1 MKKLNLLNAEESAK
15 VNGGRN
21 RRPDIPS
28 CGTFDFKL
36 CTVDYFPGCR
46 KWEMPFPIDLE
57 DDFTR
62 E

>member
-28 CGTFDFKL
+28 CGTFDIKY
-36 CTVDYFPGCR
+36 CTFNYFPECN
-46 KWEMPFPIDLE
+46 KWELSFPIEVE
-57 DDFTR
+57 DVFTKD
-62 E
+62 